1 MDIFLQSS
9 WKMLSYCECLEQPI
23 TASVL
28 TEIDIGMDNSV
39 ATDYLGQNKFANIT
53 RTQCQAERM
62 RWNKIAIQSVY

>member
-1 MDIFLQSS
+1 
-9 WKMLSYCECLEQPI
+9 MLSYCECLEQPI

-62 RWNKIAIQSVY
+62 R